1 MTQAGSPIIQKP
13 IGQSI
18 HRRQVGSQLD
28 AYLRALKR
36 VPDLFVA
43 CYAKELDQRKTEV
56 EKLRRDTTAQ
66 QMSGRVNGENYRTP
80 SRLLTY
86 HQAVR

>member
-1 MTQAGSPIIQKP
+1 MTQAESPIIQEP

-28 AYLRALKR
+28 AYLSALRR
-36 VPDLFVA
+36 VPDLSVA
-43 CYAKELDQRKTEV
+43 CYAKELDQQKTEV

-66 QMSGRVNGENYRTP
+66 QMSRRVNGENYRTP
-80 SRLLTY
+80 FRLLTY